1 MTWILL
7 ADWGPLI
14 KKEEPKISEYLKS
27 QKALNPNKL
36 LLDKIFEGNKSIEK
50 ETSRIN
56 GISIR

>member
-1 MTWILL
+1 MDLL

-36 LLDKIFEGNKSIEK
+36 LLDKIFEGNNQSKKRQAELMVYQ
-50 ETSRIN
+50 
-56 GISIR
+56 